1 MSGGRAGSPALAL
14 GEALARIVAFGT
26 TIYLA
31 RVLGPGLYGVVAVAT
46 GVLLYLTQIAD
57 AGVELAGMTDAA
69 GGASRASA
77 VAGRVIAVR
86 LGIAAVVMAIVWPL
100 GWWGMAQP
108 DGAVLALSTLALPFT
123 ALSVRWIYL
132 GLERPTPV
140 AASRIVADLV
150 GGALTF
156 ALVRSATDVRWA
168 PVATAIG
175 LGVGTALLHRGLPG
189 LGVRLVA
196 DGDRARVTA
205 LLARGRRLVLFTLL
219 GLVLYNVD
227 LLILRVLRGD
237 ADAGRYAAAYVLISF
252 CANLMIAYSHTVLPS
267 MARDPSPTPG
277 TASAYGT
284 GLVVA
289 WLVTLP
295 VAVGGALVAPWLVT
309 LLFGSAY
316 ADGAPALQVLV
327 LSVPIAALREMAV
340 AALIARHRE
349 SSLLTVNSAAAVV
362 NVGLNVALI
371 PRFGVVGA
379 AWATVLSE
387 IVRLILAATAV
398 RVAVPGARP
407 WQSLARVTAAGA
419 GMGLAVWLSGTAA
432 SPLALVV
439 GGVAYPVLLVL
450 TGGVAF
456 GGGGGL
462 RVPLR

>member
-14 GEALARIVAFGT
+14 GEALARLVAFGT

-69 GGASRASA
+69 GGAARASA

-189 LGVRLVA
+189 LGVRLAA

-237 ADAGRYAAAYVLISF
+237 AAAGKYAAAYVLISF

-267 MARDPSPTPG
+267 MARDPQPTPG

-349 SSLLTVNSAAAVV
+349 SSLLTVNSIAAVV
-362 NVGLNVALI
+362 NVALNVALI

-379 AWATVLSE
+379 AWATVVSE
-387 IVRLILAATAV
+387 IVRLIVAAMAV
-398 RVAVPGARP
+398 RTAVPGARP

-419 GMGLAVWLSGTAA
+419 GMGVAVWVSGTAA
-432 SPLALVV
+432 SPLAIVV
-439 GGVAYPVLLVL
+439 GGAAYPLLLVL

-456 GGGGGL
+456 GGGAGL